1 MEASVCIGILE
12 QAVFVLVEH
21 AHLLVF
27 LFLRPHKIIGIDE
40 VVARVIR
47 RVDINH
53 LHLAEIAFLQEFEH
67 FQIVALDVEVFGTVP
82 VFAFFDAW
90 AQRLADGL
98 VGFHNRRLFAN
109 PRKFVCFVAV
119 HHVGGKHLLEQF
131 KIDGAFVYLLLLR
144 AAFLVQLFRHAVREK
159 GGDAVDVL
167 GGQVGGFKFRFVHS
181 GCLRYCC
188 LQIFPLPNAYIHPYL
203 A

>member
-27 LFLRPHKIIGIDE
+27 LFLRAHKIIGIDE

-53 LHLAEIAFLQEFEH
+53 LHLAEIAFLQELEH

-82 VFAFFDAW
+82 VLLSSM
-90 AQRLADGL
+90 QGRSVLRMGLLAST
-98 VGFHNRRLFAN
+98 
-109 PRKFVCFVAV
+109 
-119 HHVGGKHLLEQF
+119 
-131 KIDGAFVYLLLLR
+131 I
-144 AAFLVQLFRHAVREK
+144 AAFCR
-159 GGDAVDVL
+159 
-167 GGQVGGFKFRFVHS
+167 
-181 GCLRYCC
+181 
-188 LQIFPLPNAYIHPYL
+188 PT
-203 A
+203 

>member
-53 LHLAEIAFLQEFEH
+53 LHLAEIAFLQELEH
-67 FQIVALDVEVFGTVP
+67 FQIVALDVEVFGAVP
-82 VFAFFDAW
+82 IFAFFDAG
-90 AQRLADGL
+90 AQRLADRL
-98 VGFHNRRLFAN
+98 VGFHNRRLFAD
-109 PRKFVCFVAV
+109 PRKFVCLVAV
-119 HHVGGKHLLEQF
+119 HHVGGKHLFEQF
-131 KIDGAFVYLLLLR
+131 KIDGAF
-144 AAFLVQLFRHAVREK
+144 QLALFIHRFGDAVRE
-159 GGDAVDVL
+159 
-167 GGQVGGFKFRFVHS
+167 
-181 GCLRYCC
+181 
-188 LQIFPLPNAYIHPYL
+188 
-203 A
+203 